1 MEINKFRHFKMYKS
15 GKQWI
20 IGSVTAGLAMMALGI
35 IDDNILQPNSMVIYA
50 STTQKNDNNIKIAPV
65 SIFNDTNNFNNIQ
78 YIDNNNAL
86 GIASLFSIFAQNAQ
100 LSADVNGNIA
110 VQNLID
116 ANRDFGTRS
125 NNYNTTTN
133 DVSYIQ
139 NIGDNKTLNDR
150 AFRAED
156 SVAILGESITVTK
169 NSAGQTEVNGGRVS
183 TLTEDNTYQDANG
196 NKYIDFDTYFET
208 LKNKANTYR
217 QSSQSENVISDYSD
231 MNRQSIDV
239 SGVDQT
245 KKFIYVDIDYSKLAD
260 SQDITIKGLS
270 SELNGPTIIFNVQNM
285 PSQDAWIQTKINYVY
300 DNGTTVSQNSEDHSM
315 PNHVVWNFGSYQNSI
330 NITSGRL
337 LGSILA
343 PDATV
348 NVGVNV
354 DGNIVGANVN
364 VIGGETHRWDV
375 QTPGT
380 PESTPES
387 APESTPESTPESA
400 PESTPESAPES
411 T

>member
-231 MNRQSIDV
+231 MNRQSICSYTENPDR
-239 SGVDQT
+239 
-245 KKFIYVDIDYSKLAD
+245 FISRA
-260 SQDITIKGLS
+260 
-270 SELNGPTIIFNVQNM
+270 
-285 PSQDAWIQTKINYVY
+285 
-300 DNGTTVSQNSEDHSM
+300 
-315 PNHVVWNFGSYQNSI
+315 
-330 NITSGRL
+330 
-337 LGSILA
+337 
-343 PDATV
+343 
-348 NVGVNV
+348 
-354 DGNIVGANVN
+354 
-364 VIGGETHRWDV
+364 
-375 QTPGT
+375 
-380 PESTPES
+380 
-387 APESTPESTPESA
+387 
-400 PESTPESAPES
+400 
-411 T
+411 